1 MIWYWTKLFTFT
13 WKRWPFAPPNCAFV
27 SFVFGLL
34 YLFLKLMNT
43 NFSFISSAE
52 CSLYLCLPDICTLQ
66 MLAHQVVV
74 PHYNRCFVFA
84 LITISVMMSVL
95 LSLIDPALLCS
106 DFLLFFLLFLLSKHS
121 EDIVVDFIKSV
132 SGSSTNQDLK
142 TKVHWMWPVRNAAPL
157 LMGFFRVP
165 VVNKR
170 GWCTARDVEVS
181 VSNTELQESFQQ
193 SGKS

>member
-1 MIWYWTKLFTFT
+1 MILNQTFYFYLEKVTFCTTKLCFCVICL
-13 WKRWPFAPPNCAFV
+13 WFV
-27 SFVFGLL
+27 IFVPQVNE
-34 YLFLKLMNT
+34 YKLF
-43 NFSFISSAE
+43 FYFSAE